1 MSEVFSESL
10 DYSKVKQRAVQ
21 SRSYR
26 VKLPPSNAT
35 SFQAGETIQFDLPA
49 NLSGT
54 YWNSNQC
61 YLKFKFTNNSTLTGP
76 GAATKCSFNK
86 CGAYGLIRRQQ
97 ISTAGAMI
105 SDLDRF
111 NVLADAML
119 DTDSSQDWR
128 QSTGHV
134 LCGTAPGNKG
144 DTIGSAL
151 TSTAFPK
158 EYKERVFCLPL
169 ILNPLSQTTP
179 HRFIPLCSLSGIQ
192 MRFTLDDA
200 GVALKAH
207 LNSDILAYALSEVEM
222 VMMLTELSPQA
233 QSQIDS
239 MTGGRYDI
247 LATSWMRSGATLQAG
262 ATGLTANLGFSMS
275 SLERVIIVHR
285 KQQTNAANRAHS
297 YSLSNRATAG
307 ITQYSLLINSE
318 QYPARPIVKSAFGAE
333 SLAESLI
340 ADHSLVDFSKGSNLH
355 SGYEF
360 QAVAST
366 IDGFPSSRYANMI
379 PNDSVIFQDPFDFPT
394 STGFT
399 AGNLSDLLAND
410 VNNLNNAVGTFV
422 ASIELES
429 GVSDGKSSHIYSG
442 ISTLASVVQFLGT
455 YTGTDDAGAAF
466 TEGFDVDFFA
476 NYTILMSLNMS
487 GTGTWS
493 ISV

>member
-1 MSEVFSESL
+1 MAEVFSESL

-61 YLKFKFTNNSTLTGP
+61 YLKFKFTNNSVLAAG
-76 GAATKCSFNK
+76 GATNVAFNK

-119 DTDSSQDWR
+119 ETDASQEWKR
-128 QSTGHV
+128 STGHTLIGSSGAGRGDSV
-134 LCGTAPGNKG
+134 GTA
-144 DTIGSAL
+144 L
-151 TSTAFPK
+151 TTTAVPNL
-158 EYKERVFCLPL
+158 YKERTFCLPL

-192 MRFTLDDA
+192 LRFTLEDA
-200 GVALKAH
+200 AVALKCLLAG
-207 LNSDILAYALSEVEM
+207 DIPGYAISEVEM

-247 LATSWMRSGATLQAG
+247 LATSWMRSGATLQVG

-275 SLERVIIVHR
+275 SLERVIIIHR
-285 KQQTNAANRAHS
+285 PQISTNQQHA
-297 YSLSNRATAG
+297 YSLSNRATAN

-318 QYPARPIVKSAFGAE
+318 QYPSRPVIKAPFGAE

-340 ADHSLVDFSKGSNLH
+340 ADHSLVDFAKGSSLH
-355 SGYEF
+355 SGYELS
-360 QAVAST
+360 AVT
-366 IDGFPSSRYANMI
+366 GTGNGFPNSRNS
-379 PNDSVIFQDPFDFPT
+379 PNVPNITIFPQDPFNFPY
-394 STGFT
+394 SVGVT
-399 AGNLSDLLAND
+399 AGRLDDLTTAD
-410 VNNLNNAVGTFV
+410 VNNASNDVGSFV
-422 ASIELES
+422 ASLELES

-455 YTGTDDAGAAF
+455 YRGKLDDAVTDTPAM
-466 TEGFDVDFFA
+466 DVDFFA

>member
-1 MSEVFSESL
+1 MSEVYSESL

-61 YLKFKFTNNSTLTGP
+61 YLKFKFTNNSTLAG
-76 GAATKCSFNK
+76 GGGTKCSFNK

-119 DTDSSQDWR
+119 DTDASQDWR

-151 TSTAFPK
+151 TSTAVPK
-158 EYKERVFCLPL
+158 EFKERVFCLPL

-200 GVALKAH
+200 DVALKNH
-207 LNSDILAYALSEVEM
+207 LQDDVLAYALSEVEM

-275 SLERVIIVHR
+275 SLERVIIIHR

-307 ITQYSLLINSE
+307 LTQYSLLINSE

-340 ADHSLVDFSKGSNLH
+340 ADHSLVDFAKGSNLH

-360 QAVAST
+360 QALGGTAN
-366 IDGFPSSRYANMI
+366 GFPSSRYANMF
-379 PNDSVIFQDPFDFPT
+379 PNDDVIFQDPFDFPT

-399 AGNLSDLLAND
+399 AGQYSDIIANNAAGNLA
-410 VNNLNNAVGTFV
+410 NAVGTFV

-455 YTGTDDAGAAF
+455 YSGTDDAGVAF
-466 TEGFDVDFFA
+466 AQGFDVDFYA
-476 NYTILMSLNMS
+476 NYTILMSLNMA